1 MGLTKSGELF
11 KWGQGLSAG
20 LEEASCHEFYSCKEM
35 NSANHHLNL
44 EEDPKTQ
51 MRPQL
56 TPHYQQDLAWMPDLR
71 NYEIKVSVVR
81 GL

>member
-1 MGLTKSGELF
+1 
-11 KWGQGLSAG
+11 
-20 LEEASCHEFYSCKEM
+20 M

-51 MRPQL
+51 MRPQP